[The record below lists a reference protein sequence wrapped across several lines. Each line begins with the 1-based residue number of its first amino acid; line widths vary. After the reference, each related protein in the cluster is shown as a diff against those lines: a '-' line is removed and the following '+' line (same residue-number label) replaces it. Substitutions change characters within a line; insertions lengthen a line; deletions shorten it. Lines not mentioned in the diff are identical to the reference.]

1 MEHFYKNIGED
12 WMDYENLYSQMVEEF
27 SDGSHFVE
35 VGSWKGR
42 SASYMAVEII
52 KYKKIIKFDCVDTW
66 EGSSEHLNINSM
78 HYVKEL
84 SEDKDWLFNQF
95 KENTSSVSTVINP
108 IKKNSVD
115 ASKLYE
121 DESLDFV
128 FIDASHE
135 YDDVKN
141 DINSWYPK
149 VKKGGYLCGHDYN
162 NFIGVT
168 QAVNELIIGN
178 DRNCSVINSS
188 WIHKK

>member
-12 WMDYENLYSQMVEEF
+12 WMDFQGLYSQMVNE
-27 SDGSHFVE
+27 SKDGSHFVE

-52 KYKKIIKFDCVDTW
+52 NSKKIIKFDCVDTW
-66 EGSSEHLNINSM
+66 EGSVEHLDVNSP
-78 HYVKEL
+78 HYEQGL
-84 SEDKDWLFNQF
+84 YEDRNWLFNQF
-95 KENTSSVSTVINP
+95 LQNTSGVSNQINP
-108 IKKNSVD
+108 IRMTSVD
-115 ASKLYE
+115 AAKLYD

-135 YDDVKN
+135 YDDIIN

-149 VKKGGYLCGHDYN
+149 VKKGGYLCGHDYVE
-162 NFIGVT
+162 FGGVNK
-168 QAVNELIIGN
+168 AVNELIKDKGLN
-178 DRNCSVINSS
+178 LSVVKSS

>member
-12 WMDYENLYSQMVEEF
+12 WMDFQGLYSQMVNE
-27 SDGSHFVE
+27 SKDGSHFVE

-52 KYKKIIKFDCVDTW
+52 NSKKIIKFDCVDTW
-66 EGSSEHLNINSM
+66 EGSVEHLDVNSP
-78 HYVKEL
+78 HYEQGL
-84 SEDKDWLFNQF
+84 YEDRNWLFNQF
-95 KENTSSVSTVINP
+95 LQNTSSVSNQINP
-108 IKKNSVD
+108 IRMTSVD
-115 ASKLYE
+115 AAKLYD

-135 YDDVKN
+135 YDDVIN

-149 VKKGGYLCGHDYN
+149 VKKSGYLCGHDYVK
-162 NFIGVT
+162 FGGVNK
-168 QAVNELIIGN
+168 AVNKLIKDKGLN
-178 DRNCSVINSS
+178 LSVFKSS